1 MGLLKTSNE
10 QKLIK
15 SEVKKFTATELEPF
29 ASDIEKDCRI
39 PSRVLQKVSQMGLFA
54 LTIPEKYG
62 GSGLDMTSLCVAL
75 EELSKSCASLGI
87 MVAANNCLI
96 GNLLANHVTTGIK
109 EECLRKL
116 AGGGIGGYAPYSDL
130 QIVGKEQAL
139 ESDAG
144 GQYFSA
150 RFDIVLNGAVADFNI
165 VPVKSDRGTA
175 LYLFDKDST
184 GIATISTVTM
194 GMHSAGIIGLEFKKV
209 ALDGN
214 KCLVTAE
221 NGLHAIQSV
230 LDTARIAFAA
240 IALGISEAALQGS
253 IKYAKERVQ
262 FGRAISEF
270 PMVQEMLAEMKQRV
284 DQSRFL
290 VFEAASR
297 VDSQEDYVMNAR
309 LACLTSC
316 EGAVFNGLKA
326 IQIHG
331 GYGYIKDYPVER
343 YFRDAKSLQLLGETP
358 ADLRISI
365 AKELLI

>member
-1 MGLLKTSNE
+1 MSLLKMSNE

-15 SEVKKFTATELEPF
+15 SEVKKFAATELEPI
-29 ASDIEKDCRI
+29 APDIEKNCRI
-39 PSRVLQKVSQMGLFA
+39 PSSVLQKVAQMGLFA

-87 MVAANNCLI
+87 MVAANNCLVA
-96 GNLLANHVTTGIK
+96 NLLANYVAAGIK
-109 EECLRKL
+109 EEYLRKL
-116 AGGGIGGYAPYSDL
+116 ASGGMGGYAPYSDL
-130 QIVGKEQAL
+130 EIVGKEQAL
-139 ESDAG
+139 ESERE
-144 GQYFSA
+144 GQFLRA
-150 RFDIVLNGAVADFNI
+150 RFDIVLNGTAADFYVI
-165 VPVKSDRGTA
+165 PVKSDRGTS
-175 LYLFDKDST
+175 LYLFNKGST
-184 GIATISTVTM
+184 GIETLSTVTM
-194 GMHSAGIIGLEFKKV
+194 GMRSAGIVGLEFKHV
-209 ALDGN
+209 ALDAN
-214 KCLVTAE
+214 KCLVTDE
-221 NGLHAIQSV
+221 NGLHAVQSV
-230 LDTARIAFAA
+230 LDNARIGFAA
-240 IALGISEAALQGS
+240 IALGLSEAALEAS

-262 FGRAISEF
+262 FGRTISEF

-290 VFEAASR
+290 VFEAANRS
-297 VDSQEDYVMNAR
+297 DSKEDYVMNAR

-343 YFRDAKSLQLLGETP
+343 YFRDAKSVQLLGETP

-365 AKELLI
+365 AKELLT